1 MLSIFGSVVLFRR
14 FRNFGLLRGFT
25 NVFCMSKGEWCSE
38 SSSGTE
44 VKIKDWSRFIA
55 ETTGSLGG
63 GFEGI

>member
-1 MLSIFGSVVLFRR
+1 M
-14 FRNFGLLRGFT
+14 